1 MNKIICCLFII
12 GCCWAQSINLVS
24 ADCNPSICS
33 PVPDCPAAPGKCA
46 RGFFPVG
53 NCRTL
58 SFDYYKCSVSNA
70 ACSAADLDSICD
82 QYPSTDPY
90 GEQLREKDRCTYYPG
105 TKSFCDATTWTTC
118 CSPGE
123 PEPGTPTP
131 SEEGGEPGTPTNS
144 PTTAPPTVAPVEIRG
159 QIHRDDGASLSG
171 PACTQATSQPLT
183 INGLKLIAPGS
194 LGLYINYSRYSLLTP
209 PGDDYSVTLD
219 LSQQTGYISYACA
232 CPPPI
237 DPSYPYLCRY
247 TGVTSPTENL
257 NFYLNIAGIAN
268 SSWFRVW
275 GGNLFGRQ
283 GVLSRVST
291 YVPPSGGELI
301 GVESEQQ
308 ALNMPLAMNSQS
320 LGYDTLSKGFSFANT
335 GSVMSATGP
344 R

>member
-1 MNKIICCLFII
+1 MNKILFFVFLSILMI
-12 GCCWAQSINLVS
+12 GTIASQARAI
-24 ADCNPSICS
+24 
-33 PVPDCPAAPGKCA
+33 DCPEVPKCPAPPGDCA
-46 RGFFPVG
+46 RGQFEVG
-53 NCRTL
+53 NKRTFN
-58 SFDYYKCSVSNA
+58 FDYCHCNASNA
-70 ACSAADLDSICD
+70 VCYINKEVCHQYDPKDEYAPEEDIC
-82 QYPSTDPY
+82 
-90 GEQLREKDRCTYYPG
+90 ECVNAG
-105 TKSFCDATTWTTC
+105 TEFCDYTTWTEC

-171 PACTQATSQPLT
+171 PACTQATSQPLM

-194 LGLYINYSRYSLLTP
+194 LGLYINYSRYSLLAP

-301 GVESEQQ
+301 GVESAQQ
-308 ALNMPLAMNSQS
+308 ALNMPLAINSQS

-344 R
+344 Q